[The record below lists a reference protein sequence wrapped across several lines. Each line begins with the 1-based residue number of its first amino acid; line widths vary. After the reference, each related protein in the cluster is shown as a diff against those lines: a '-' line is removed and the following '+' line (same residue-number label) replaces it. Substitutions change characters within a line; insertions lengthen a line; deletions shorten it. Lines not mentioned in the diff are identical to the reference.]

1 MFKLINY
8 SKFLL
13 IFLINFFIFTVCSAE
28 NLAVLNLD
36 KILYESDAGKSMIS
50 GINTLK
56 NKDYKSFLESE
67 KKFKEKEK
75 NLLAKKSVLSKEAFE
90 KEVNSLKS
98 SIEKYNKEKLSKVKI
113 LQQRQKKA
121 LNDFTKQITLLL
133 KEFSE
138 ENKISILLNQKYT
151 ILVVDKVNITNQV
164 MDKVNKK
171 IKKIKY

>member
-56 NKDYKSFLESE
+56 NKDYKSFLES
-67 KKFKEKEK
+67 
-75 NLLAKKSVLSKEAFE
+75 
-90 KEVNSLKS
+90 
-98 SIEKYNKEKLSKVKI
+98 
-113 LQQRQKKA
+113 
-121 LNDFTKQITLLL
+121 
-133 KEFSE
+133 
-138 ENKISILLNQKYT
+138 
-151 ILVVDKVNITNQV
+151 
-164 MDKVNKK
+164 
-171 IKKIKY
+171 